1 LGTYCETHW
10 QPGEHIGNPLGTW
23 WEHNKKTHWEQQ
35 KSEKNPSHCGS
46 IVARYVKTQIMG
58 GGGGTNLINATGLG
72 CPMQA
77 LFQACSGGTG
87 ETGYLSMAKQRQ
99 NKIQ

>member
-1 LGTYCETHW
+1 
-10 QPGEHIGNPLGTW
+10 
-23 WEHNKKTHWEQQ
+23 
-35 KSEKNPSHCGS
+35 
-46 IVARYVKTQIMG
+46 MG